1 MIRMDDLSF
10 IFCYKNY
17 RILELSFTS
26 EHFLPQNRAFLYG
39 DAIQVSF
46 FVRNSHLIMAE
57 ECYFYLM
64 ASMRKMRMAIP
75 LSYTLEF
82 FQNLFEEKI
91 RENNVSHAI
100 IHFFVYRNTENK
112 PLSKSGISYYFEI
125 EEVDDV
131 LSMQRDFE
139 IDLIKEINVN
149 TNLLSGIHVHCPEN
163 IYAEIYAKENDLD
176 DVIFL
181 NPNKRIARSIYGN
194 LLFLE
199 ENRIKIPKTTEGA
212 YISPLLENFVTFIHK
227 NNLAQI
233 QESEMIAFE
242 SQKAEEVLLMSDL
255 KGIFAV
261 TKIRN
266 KSFGKGRFA
275 EMIEKW
281 KNSFDQ
287 N

>member
-1 MIRMDDLSF
+1 
-10 IFCYKNY
+10 
-17 RILELSFTS
+17 
-26 EHFLPQNRAFLYG
+26 
-39 DAIQVSF
+39 
-46 FVRNSHLIMAE
+46 MAE

-75 LSYTLEF
+75 LTYTLEF
-82 FQNLFEEKI
+82 FQNLFAEKVLQ
-91 RENNVSHAI
+91 EGVEDGI
-100 IHFFVYRNTENK
+100 IHFFVYRNDDGK
-112 PLSKSGISYYFEI
+112 VLSKSEISFYFEV
-125 EEVDDV
+125 EFMQDV
-131 LSMQRDFE
+131 LGIQRDFE

-149 TNLLSGIHVHCPEN
+149 TNVLSGIHVHSAEN

-199 ENRIKIPKTTEGA
+199 ENIIKIPKTTEGA
-212 YISPLLENFVTFIHK
+212 YISPLLENFVTFVHK
-227 NNLAQI
+227 NNLAKI

-261 TKIRN
+261 TNIRN
-266 KSFGKGRFA
+266 KSFGKDRFE

-281 KNSFDQ
+281 KLNFL
-287 N
+287 